1 VSRLRRLAPALALCA
16 VVVAGIAPSA
26 LAQTN
31 GGVTDATPQQSANKL
46 QINKIDATNSAA
58 VAVNFTYNGAPADL
72 QKLTLRENGAQVSA
86 SAPQLLSSTGVH
98 RALVLAIDISGSM
111 VTNGGLETAKKKMHE
126 LVNGK
131 SAGDQMGLVTF
142 GFTAEVVQGLTD
154 DAATLNKKIDSI
166 HGDPKAHTAM
176 WDGVASASATLAAAP
191 SLQHNMILVTDG
203 SDDASSTSAAAARGD
218 AVNSA
223 TTVFAIG
230 ITQQHQL
237 DKGGLTALVRA
248 AGGRLFIAP
257 QATSIAAAFDQVATA
272 LGNQYV
278 TTYASNAKSGRN
290 SLELNVGGTTQ
301 RATFTSGGVS
311 AGAQNLKPQILP
323 GTSGPAYLRNTSALF
338 GGLLLFGIALG
349 VAVYV
354 VVQLIVS
361 KRSGLD
367 AMLSHYADTPTGGTA
382 PEGESQGLAQ
392 GALLQ
397 RAVALTEGFA
407 KDRGFLDKVEDKLE
421 LADIPLRAAEVMLF
435 YFVAVVVI
443 TLLALVL
450 TQNII
455 VGLVVLAI
463 CLLAGPALLDMRAR
477 QRQRKFTAQLPDM
490 LNLLSGALRAGFSL
504 MQAVDAVSQEIEDP
518 MGKEMRRVV
527 TEARLGRDLEEA
539 LEDTAVRTGSAD
551 FAWAVMAIRIQRE
564 VGGNLAELLM
574 TVAETMVQ
582 RERLRREVKSLTAE
596 GRISAIV
603 LGLLPPA
610 LAVVMYIINPEYMSP
625 LFHDFTGQL
634 ALGLAIVMMIVGFL
648 WMRQVVQIDV

>member
-1 VSRLRRLAPALALCA
+1 
-16 VVVAGIAPSA
+16 
-26 LAQTN
+26 
-31 GGVTDATPQQSANKL
+31 
-46 QINKIDATNSAA
+46 
-58 VAVNFTYNGAPADL
+58 
-72 QKLTLRENGAQVSA
+72 
-86 SAPQLLSSTGVH
+86 
-98 RALVLAIDISGSM
+98 
-111 VTNGGLETAKKKMHE
+111 
-126 LVNGK
+126 
-131 SAGDQMGLVTF
+131 MGLVTF

-154 DAATLNKKIDSI
+154 DPGTLNKKIDSI

-176 WDGVASASATLAAAP
+176 WDGVASASATLAGAP

-223 TTVFAIG
+223 STVFAIG
-230 ITQQHQL
+230 ITQEHQL
-237 DKGGLTALVRA
+237 DKGGLSALVRA
-248 AGGRLFIAP
+248 AGGRLFIAS

-278 TTYASNAKSGRN
+278 TTYGSNAKSGRN

-301 RATFTSGGVS
+301 RASFTSGGVS

-323 GTSGPAYLRNTSALF
+323 GTSGPSFLRNTSALF

-354 VVQLIVS
+354 VVQLIVN

-367 AMLSHYADTPTGGTA
+367 AMLSHYADTPTGGGTGI
-382 PEGESQGLAQ
+382 EGDAQGLAQ

-407 KDRGFLDKVEDKLE
+407 KDRGFLEKVEDKLE

-435 YFVAVVVI
+435 YFVAIVVI

-463 CLLAGPALLDMRAR
+463 CMLAGPALLDMRAR
-477 QRQRKFTAQLPDM
+477 QRQRKFTGQLPDM

-527 TEARLGRDLEEA
+527 TEARLGRELEEA

-610 LAVVMYIINPEYMSP
+610 LAVVMYVINPGYMSP
-625 LFHDFTGQL
+625 LFHEFVGQV
-634 ALGLAIVMMIVGFL
+634 ALGVAIVMMIVGFL
-648 WMRQVVQIDV
+648 WMRQVIQIDV

>member
-1 VSRLRRLAPALALCA
+1 
-16 VVVAGIAPSA
+16 
-26 LAQTN
+26 
-31 GGVTDATPQQSANKL
+31 
-46 QINKIDATNSAA
+46 
-58 VAVNFTYNGAPADL
+58 
-72 QKLTLRENGAQVSA
+72 
-86 SAPQLLSSTGVH
+86 
-98 RALVLAIDISGSM
+98 M
-111 VTNGGLETAKKKMHE
+111 
-126 LVNGK
+126 
-131 SAGDQMGLVTF
+131 
-142 GFTAEVVQGLTD
+142 
-154 DAATLNKKIDSI
+154 
-166 HGDPKAHTAM
+166 
-176 WDGVASASATLAAAP
+176 
-191 SLQHNMILVTDG
+191 
-203 SDDASSTSAAAARGD
+203 
-218 AVNSA
+218 
-223 TTVFAIG
+223 
-230 ITQQHQL
+230 
-237 DKGGLTALVRA
+237 RA

-278 TTYASNAKSGRN
+278 TTYASNGKSGRN

-301 RATFTSGGVS
+301 RASFTSGGVS

-323 GTSGPAYLRNTSALF
+323 GTSGPAYLRNTTALF

-407 KDRGFLDKVEDKLE
+407 KDRGFLEKVEDKLE
-421 LADIPLRAAEVMLF
+421 LADVPLRAAEVMLF
-435 YFVAVVVI
+435 YFVAVVVV

-610 LAVVMYIINPEYMSP
+610 LAVVMYILNPEYMSP
-625 LFHDFTGQL
+625 LFHEFMGQL

>member
-1 VSRLRRLAPALALCA
+1 M
-16 VVVAGIAPSA
+16 VVAGIAPSA

-72 QKLTLRENGAQVSA
+72 QKLTLRENGSQVSA

-176 WDGVASASATLAAAP
+176 WDGVASATATLAAAP

-218 AVNSA
+218 AVNTA

-237 DKGGLTALVRA
+237 DRGGLAALVRA

-290 SLELNVGGTTQ
+290 SIELNVGGTTQ
-301 RATFTSGGVS
+301 RASFTSGGVS

-323 GTSGPAYLRNTSALF
+323 GTSGPAFLRNTTALF

-367 AMLSHYADTPTGGTA
+367 ARLSHYADTPTGGTA
-382 PEGESQGLAQ
+382 PDGESQGLAQ

-407 KDRGFLDKVEDKLE
+407 KDRGFLEKVEDKLE

-435 YFVAVVVI
+435 YFVAVVVV

-463 CLLAGPALLDMRAR
+463 CLLAGPALLDQRAR

-610 LAVVMYIINPEYMSP
+610 LAVAMYVINPDYMRP